1 MSKDDE
7 TFGSRLRKIRQHFS
21 LKQKEFAAV
30 LGISSPALSEIENGK
45 YKPGHDFLYHIVKS
59 YKVNLYYLL
68 FGEGE
73 MFLEPLSI
81 GGGLSRYSGSNPE
94 MKRFIWYFERSPIL
108 QHFILGQFRR
118 YMMDEKETIDRDVN
132 IFVNESDKDIYR
144 FKEGDK
150 ERK

>member
-1 MSKDDE
+1 MSKYDE
-7 TFGSRLRKIRQHFS
+7 TFGFRLRKIRQHLN
-21 LKQKEFAAV
+21 LKQKEFAAG

-45 YKPGHDFLYHIVKS
+45 YKPGHDFLYHIVES

-81 GGGLSRYSGSNPE
+81 GGGFSRYSGSNPE
-94 MKRFIWYFERSPIL
+94 MKRFIWYFERSPIV

-118 YMMDEKETIDRDVN
+118 YINDERETIERDAN
-132 IFVNESDKDIYR
+132 LFVNEADKDFDP
-144 FKEGDK
+144 FKDRGRE
-150 ERK
+150 